1 MSGPKKGLQL
11 IEKGGHMA
19 EAINVLEG
27 DVAIVT
33 GGRRGIG
40 RAIALAFAEA
50 GATVCICDVVTQDGK
65 LDAVAK
71 EIKQFGQRS
80 LALGID
86 ISHRAEVEG
95 MVQQVITEF
104 GKIDILANCAGIWV
118 PGQTLVECD
127 ESNWDRVVNT
137 NLKGTHF
144 CGQAS
149 ARGMIDRRRGTIIN
163 IASDLGIN
171 PLPGIGAYAV
181 SKAAIIMLTRQLA
194 LELGK
199 YRIRVNAIAPGMI
212 KTDMN
217 IEIRSTPEVEREIAS
232 KRVLGRLGEPSDIS
246 KTAIYLASDNSDHVT
261 GQTIVVNS
269 GGVIP
274 SPP

>member
-1 MSGPKKGLQL
+1 
-11 IEKGGHMA
+11 MA
-19 EAINVLEG
+19 DAIHVLEG

-50 GATVCICDVVTQDGK
+50 GATVCICDVVTRDGK
-65 LDAVAK
+65 LDAVAR
-71 EIKQFGQRS
+71 EVQQFGQRS

-86 ISHRAEVEG
+86 ISHRDEVEG
-95 MVQQVITEF
+95 MVQQVISEF

-144 CGQAS
+144 CCQAS
-149 ARGMIDRRRGTIIN
+149 AREMIDRRRGNIIN

-217 IEIRSTPEVEREIAS
+217 IETRSSPEVEREIAG

-246 KTAIYLASDNSDHVT
+246 KTAVYLASDNSDHVT

-274 SPP
+274 SSP

>member
-1 MSGPKKGLQL
+1 
-11 IEKGGHMA
+11 MA
-19 EAINVLEG
+19 DAIHVLEG

-65 LDAVAK
+65 LDAVAR
-71 EIKQFGQRS
+71 EVQQFGQRS

-86 ISHRAEVEG
+86 ISHRDEVEG
-95 MVQQVITEF
+95 MVQQVISEF

-144 CGQAS
+144 CCQAS
-149 ARGMIDRRRGTIIN
+149 AREMIDRRRGNIIN

-217 IEIRSTPEVEREIAS
+217 IETRSSPEVEREIAG

-274 SPP
+274 SSP